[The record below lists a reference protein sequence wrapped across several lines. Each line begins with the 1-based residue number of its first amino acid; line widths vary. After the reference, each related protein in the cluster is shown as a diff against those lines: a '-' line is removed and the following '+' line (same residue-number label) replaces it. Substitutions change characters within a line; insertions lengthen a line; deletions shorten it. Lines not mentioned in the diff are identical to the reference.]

1 MLESGVQYVVVVV
14 MAGVDSVRLR
24 ALEGDALAVGVGY
37 PGFNFLVGSGHGYFV
52 YRQ

>member
-1 MLESGVQYVVVVV
+1 MV
-14 MAGVDSVRLR
+14 GVDSVRLR
-24 ALEGDALAVGVGY
+24 ALEGDLAVGFGY